1 MIDIIFDA
9 TDGDRGVGGG
19 HDEEAPSAVVS
30 ATWSSPGG
38 TGALAAYVGDGAARR
53 DTDGLTS
60 GAPDEAVAL
69 AAAEVRR
76 QLGRAA
82 VAARDYAARA
92 KAPNTLRAYR
102 ADWADF
108 AAWCA
113 RYDLPALPA
122 APATVAL
129 YLAAL
134 ADGGRKAST
143 LQRRLSA
150 ISQAHQVAGLDT
162 PTREALV
169 RLTWAGI
176 RRTIGTAQDGKAPLV
191 TADLRRLVAALPEGL
206 PGVRDR
212 ALLLVG
218 FAGAF
223 RRAELVGLDV
233 ADVRATR
240 DGLIATIRHS
250 KTDQEGQGRA
260 VGLPYGSHPATCS
273 VRALADWRDAGA
285 IAAGPLF
292 RRIDRHG
299 NVGAARLSDR
309 AVALIVQ
316 RAAAAAGLDPADYAG
331 HSLRSGLATAAA
343 QAGVSERAIMAQT
356 GHRAVTM
363 VRRYIRDG
371 SLFRENAAASVGL

>member
-1 MIDIIFDA
+1 MVERSER
-9 TDGDRGVGGG
+9 GDVTG
-19 HDEEAPSAVVS
+19 DERRAAPA
-30 ATWSSPGG
+30 P
-38 TGALAAYVGDGAARR
+38 
-53 DTDGLTS
+53 
-60 GAPDEAVAL
+60 GAPDTYGAMFEETVVAVDAENGGDAVADL
-69 AAAEVRR
+69 AAELRLR
-76 QLGRAA
+76 LGA
-82 VAARDYAARA
+82 VAASARDYAGRA

-113 RYDLPALPA
+113 RYALSALPA
-122 APATVAL
+122 APETVAL

-134 ADGGRKAST
+134 ADAGRSAST

-150 ISQAHQVAGLDT
+150 ISQAHQVAGLET
-162 PTREALV
+162 PTRAALV

-176 RRTIGTAQDGKAPLV
+176 RRTIGTAQTGKAPLV
-191 TADLRRLVAALPEGL
+191 TADLRRLVATLPATL
-206 PGVRDR
+206 PGARDR

-233 ADVRATR
+233 ADVVATR
-240 DGLIATIRHS
+240 DGLVATIRRA
-250 KTDQEGQGRA
+250 KTDQEGQGRTL
-260 VGLPYGSHPATCS
+260 GLPYGSHPATCP
-273 VRALADWRDAGA
+273 VRALADWRAAGA

-316 RAAAAAGLDPADYAG
+316 RAAAAAGLDPARYAG

-343 QAGVSERAIMAQT
+343 QAGVGERAIMAQT

-371 SLFRENAAASVGL
+371 SLFRDNAAARVGL